1 MSIATA
7 SVRTGRSLLR
17 HAPLL
22 AAALAVI
29 SVLLLGFAPL
39 GWRLGWWHYRF
50 ALLSLLPWAAYFGV
64 AALIVA
70 VLALC
75 LGRSRIEWRG
85 VAIAVAAFAAGGLV
99 AYVPWH
105 YDAMRHTVPPI
116 NDITTDTADPPA
128 FAAVIPARSAEAGN
142 TIAYPGPKFAD
153 QQKQAYPDITPA
165 ALTLPPK
172 AAFDRALAAAQ
183 GMGWTI
189 VAADAAAG
197 LIEASDRSRW
207 FGFTDDIV
215 VRITPQG
222 SESRVDVR
230 YSARHG
236 RGDFGVNAARVR
248 AYLAALRNN
257 AGG

>member
-1 MSIATA
+1 MSISTA

-85 VAIAVAAFAAGGLV
+85 VAIAVAAFAAGGLA

-105 YDAMRHTVPPI
+105 YDAMRH
-116 NDITTDTADPPA
+116 
-128 FAAVIPARSAEAGN
+128 RSA
-142 TIAYPGPKFAD
+142 D
-153 QQKQAYPDITPA
+153 QRHH
-165 ALTLPPK
+165 
-172 AAFDRALAAAQ
+172 DRHRRS
-183 GMGWTI
+183 
-189 VAADAAAG
+189 AG
-197 LIEASDRSRW
+197 LWRGDPR
-207 FGFTDDIV
+207 T
-215 VRITPQG
+215 
-222 SESRVDVR
+222 
-230 YSARHG
+230 HG
-236 RGDFGVNAARVR
+236 RGRQYNRLSRSEIRRPTEASLPRHHPSRG
-248 AYLAALRNN
+248 
-257 AGG
+257 